1 MDLKADSVASRLKK
15 AIKELLR
22 YIVEDYNNENGTDFD
37 SNDLRVSLK
46 KNMITN
52 DYETVQMINMSS
64 DLLSKHPFVEE
75 IGSEKYES
83 GE

>member
-1 MDLKADSVASRLKK
+1 
-15 AIKELLR
+15 
-22 YIVEDYNNENGTDFD
+22 
-37 SNDLRVSLK
+37 
-46 KNMITN
+46 MITH

-64 DLLSKHPFVEE
+64 DLLSKETLLSKHPFVEE

>member
-1 MDLKADSVASRLKK
+1 
-15 AIKELLR
+15 
-22 YIVEDYNNENGTDFD
+22 
-37 SNDLRVSLK
+37 
-46 KNMITN
+46 MITN

-64 DLLSKHPFVEE
+64 DLLSKETLLSKHPFVEE